1 MANAKKS
8 LSSYQ
13 LARDLE
19 LTQKTAWYMQQ
30 RIRAAMASDEG
41 ALLQGIIEAGRNLS
55 RRQAAPQGQGQQAR
69 SWSFGQNLRR
79 GSRPAQGR
87 SQGRSYRRYQ
97 GRDRLGLYRAVRRAG
112 RIRAYHRRGT
122 KPTPKPT
129 SLCPIASSIT
139 VKALSMPT
147 TRPSTPT
154 PLKAFGACLS
164 EHGTAHTTSTPKAG
178 RHCLWLRLS
187 GSINHRK
194 DDDSFNGLLRTCFA

>member
-19 LTQKTAWYMQQ
+19 LNQKTAWYMQQ

-41 ALLQGIIEAGRNLS
+41 ALLQGIIEADETYLGGKPRHKDKDN
-55 RRQAAPQGQGQQAR
+55 RRG

-97 GRDRLGLYRAVRRAG
+97 GRDRLGLYRAVRRAC
-112 RIRAYHRRGT
+112 
-122 KPTPKPT
+122 PTAMAF
-129 SLCPIASSIT
+129 SSSI
-139 VKALSMPT
+139 
-147 TRPSTPT
+147 STPNPGPSGNDANPSASKVHVLCAT
-154 PLKAFGACLS
+154 P
-164 EHGTAHTTSTPKAG
+164 
-178 RHCLWLRLS
+178 S
-187 GSINHRK
+187 GNW
-194 DDDSFNGLLRTCFA
+194 